1 MQMGQFQGVYS
12 RKGVFICLEGGDGAG
27 KSTQSKLLCE
37 WLKSLGHS
45 VLLTREPGGT
55 RAGQQMREILLD
67 PATGELSPRAEALLY
82 AADKA
87 QHVDHV
93 IMPALERGEVVVTD
107 RYVDSTLAYQGAGR
121 AIPEEELAAIARWAT
136 CDLRPHLT
144 VLLDQEPDH
153 GLDRFTGRD
162 RIEGEPV
169 EFHQRVREHFVSMAQ
184 VDPDHYLVLDAR
196 EPIATIHG
204 QIRGRVEG
212 LL

>member
-1 MQMGQFQGVYS
+1 
-12 RKGVFICLEGGDGAG
+12 
-27 KSTQSKLLCE
+27 
-37 WLKSLGHS
+37 SLGHS

-169 EFHQRVREHFVSMAQ
+169 EFHQRVRQHFVSLAQ

>member
-1 MQMGQFQGVYS
+1 MGQFQGVYS

-37 WLKSLGHS
+37 WLESLGHS

-169 EFHQRVREHFVSMAQ
+169 EFHQRVRQHFVSLAQ